1 MRACLGGV
9 RVAVHV
15 VEDEAAVVAH
25 PRTFLSGLKECG
37 AHAGAVL
44 ERASADVARAT
55 IDARRFGTP
64 RLMTQRLARVG
75 RPTARIACP
84 AAEGTEI
91 GGVATVVVTHKRSR
105 RSKRSRHKRSKRSG
119 NNRLQ
124 LGDHG
129 PTQVIVHVVVAY
141 RKPIDD
147 ASSLWVTVAFT
158 AMRAV
163 VNVQRA
169 ALFAVRGHGVPRE
182 GRVAVSAV
190 ELAGHDGKRMSN

>member
-1 MRACLGGV
+1 M
-9 RVAVHV
+9 AVHV
-15 VEDEAAVVAH
+15 VEDEAAMVAH

-44 ERASADVARAT
+44 ERASADTALAT

-91 GGVATVVVTHKRSR
+91 GGVATVVVTHQ
-105 RSKRSRHKRSKRSG
+105 RSKRSGNKRSG

-124 LGDHG
+124 LGDHSA
-129 PTQVIVHVVVAY
+129 PQVLVLVVVPHHQ
-141 RKPIDD
+141 RWDD
-147 ASSLWVTVAFT
+147 ASSLWVTGTLT
-158 AMRAV
+158 AVRAV

-169 ALFAVRGHGVPRE
+169 ALVAVCGHGVPRE
-182 GRVAVSAV
+182 GRVAGNAV
-190 ELAGHDGKRMSN
+190 ELA